1 MFVSSCCEYSRV
13 LHLWTSL
20 HPNAYLY
27 SGVVVRA
34 GADKAFGASIHRPWG
49 IAISSLVD
57 LHGAKSLPRQ
67 TGPGPGHGDIWLVC
81 GSGAGCQGCRQ
92 HSSWTLAWALQLPC
106 FNQSILA
113 SSCGHSSTWI
123 WLHRS
128 YFQPAH
134 CCKSS
139 VLSRDKEETR
149 KKLPS
154 KLFEE
159 VLNGNSTGVTTGELK
174 KLWNGFSFAWNVPIA
189 CKIIPDIQYS
199 RMKPC
204 SSAK

>member
-1 MFVSSCCEYSRV
+1 MRAAPALHTALHWQLTWGEWLKGADKETKQATEPTHSRFFFHQIKTAANSQGCMFISSCCEYSRV

-92 HSSWTLAWALQLPC
+92 HSS
-106 FNQSILA
+106 
-113 SSCGHSSTWI
+113 
-123 WLHRS
+123 
-128 YFQPAH
+128 
-134 CCKSS
+134 
-139 VLSRDKEETR
+139 
-149 KKLPS
+149 
-154 KLFEE
+154 
-159 VLNGNSTGVTTGELK
+159 
-174 KLWNGFSFAWNVPIA
+174 
-189 CKIIPDIQYS
+189 
-199 RMKPC
+199 
-204 SSAK
+204 